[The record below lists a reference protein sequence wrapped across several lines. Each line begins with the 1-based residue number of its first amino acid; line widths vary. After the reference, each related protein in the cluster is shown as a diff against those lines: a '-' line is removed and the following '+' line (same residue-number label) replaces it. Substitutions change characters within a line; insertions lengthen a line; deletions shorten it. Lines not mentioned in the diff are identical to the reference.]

1 MPRDS
6 HGSQTGHPHAGDPM
20 QSSRSGNI
28 GPRWLG
34 VSSRPVAL
42 TFADLPAL
50 LMVCGLAGAYAW
62 WAGGFFR
69 DDAIWSIWSSL
80 DAYFHSDIPS
90 LFQIYAHGIPE
101 ALSHFILH
109 PLLFP
114 IVWFAGALGR
124 RLGVPLVLAFRAL
137 LSAASALAALLLY
150 LCARGTGTQP
160 ALAALGVLATTATAA
175 FTHWSGTP
183 DHFALSVPTIAL
195 PLAMLAATQTK
206 RVGFWIPTAVVSGTV
221 TVSNAV
227 MGLLAVLARLG
238 VAPGLV
244 AFAVAVLGL
253 TALAGAWLLHVRLV
267 VGRTFSNLDNPLNHL
282 RFFHFLPS
290 PDPTHQKTW
299 DGDFPFDLGARLK
312 ALSIYQWTAPELE
325 IRHRF
330 FLKPEWMISPTV
342 LSYDTSPLVSLGW
355 SGGVA
360 ALAFAALF
368 ALGLAS
374 AARSPRRDVAVAAIG
389 FLAFHTLLHL
399 FYGELVFLY
408 AAHAIPS
415 LAAIIAFAL
424 AGPWRRPASLLALA
438 FVLVGGPHNIARF
451 REAAD
456 LATLI
461 ARINRVG
468 AEP

>member
-1 MPRDS
+1 MPRDA
-6 HGSQTGHPHAGDPM
+6 HGLQTGHADAGDAM
-20 QSSRSGNI
+20 QSSRGRNN
-28 GPRWLG
+28 GTRWFG
-34 VSSRPVAL
+34 VSAGAVAL
-42 TFADLPAL
+42 TFADALAL
-50 LMVCGLAGAYAW
+50 LLLSGLAGTYAW
-62 WAGGFFR
+62 WASRFFS
-69 DDAIWSIWSSL
+69 DELLWSSSSSF
-80 DAYFHSDIPS
+80 DVYFHADIPRFPS
-90 LFQIYAHGIPE
+90 VASGIPIS
-101 ALSHFILH
+101 LSHFILH

-124 RLGVPLVLAFRAL
+124 RLGAPLVLALRAS
-137 LSAASALAALLLY
+137 LSAASAVSAVLLH
-150 LCARGTGTQP
+150 LCARRVGAPP
-160 ALAALGVLATTATAA
+160 ALAALSVLASMATAA

-195 PLAMLAATQTK
+195 PLAMLAATKTTQ
-206 RVGFWIPTAVVSGTV
+206 VGFWIPTAMVSGTV

-238 VAPGLV
+238 VRSGLA
-244 AFAVAVLGL
+244 AFALAVLAL

-267 VGRTFSNLDNPLNHL
+267 VGRAFSHLDHLLNHFV
-282 RFFHFLPS
+282 FFHFIPH
-290 PDPTHQKTW
+290 PNPTRQKLW
-299 DGDFPFDLGARLK
+299 DRDFPFDLAARLK
-312 ALSIYQWTAPELE
+312 ALSIYLAAAPEPV

-330 FLKPEWMISPTV
+330 FLSPGSVISPSV
-342 LSYDTSPLVSLGW
+342 VSYDTAPLVSLGW

-374 AARSPRRDVAVAAIG
+374 AVRSPRRDVAFASVG
-389 FLAFHTLLHL
+389 FLAFHTALHL

-424 AGPWRRPASLLALA
+424 AGPWRRPATLLALA

-451 REAAD
+451 HQAAD
-456 LATLI
+456 LANLI
-461 ARINRVG
+461 ARINLVG